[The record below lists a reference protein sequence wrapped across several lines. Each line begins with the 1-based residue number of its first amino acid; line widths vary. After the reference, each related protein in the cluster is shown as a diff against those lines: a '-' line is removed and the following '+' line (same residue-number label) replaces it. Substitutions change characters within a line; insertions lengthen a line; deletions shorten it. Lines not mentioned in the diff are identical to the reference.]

1 MTIPLFI
8 AEAIPIEM
16 RNILKSLKK
25 GMPVRLKSGE
35 EGTINFISDDYIT
48 VSMNRIEDPN
58 TMHGY
63 KESNVLVY
71 PNEWDEMEIED
82 EHFYNH
88 KNYKGVIRDHPGN
101 EDLPTDITGIPV
113 TCDDDDIPGS
123 PSY

>member
-8 AEAIPIEM
+8 AEAIPLEM
-16 RNILKSLKK
+16 RNILKSLKR

-48 VSMNRIEDPN
+48 VSMNRRDEPG

-63 KESNVLVY
+63 RESNVLVY
-71 PNEWDEMEIED
+71 PHEWDDMEIED

-101 EDLPTDITGIPV
+101 EDLPTDITGKE
-113 TCDDDDIPGS
+113 
-123 PSY
+123 

>member
-48 VSMNRIEDPN
+48 VSMNRRDEPG

-63 KESNVLVY
+63 RESNVLVY
-71 PNEWDEMEIED
+71 PHEWDDMEIED

-101 EDLPTDITGIPV
+101 EDLPTDITGKE
-113 TCDDDDIPGS
+113 
-123 PSY
+123 

>member
-8 AEAIPIEM
+8 AEAIPLEM
-16 RNILKSLKK
+16 RNILKSLKR

-101 EDLPTDITGIPV
+101 EDLPTDITGKE
-113 TCDDDDIPGS
+113 
-123 PSY
+123 

>member
-8 AEAIPIEM
+8 AEAIPLEM
-16 RNILKSLKK
+16 RNILKSLKR

-48 VSMNRIEDPN
+48 VSMNRRDEPG

-71 PNEWDEMEIED
+71 PHEWDDMEIED

-88 KNYKGVIRDHPGN
+88 KAYRGKINDHPGN
-101 EDLPTDITGIPV
+101 EDLPKDITGK
-113 TCDDDDIPGS
+113 S
-123 PSY
+123 

>member
-35 EGTINFISDDYIT
+35 EGIINFISDDYIT

-101 EDLPTDITGIPV
+101 EDLPSDITGKE
-113 TCDDDDIPGS
+113 
-123 PSY
+123 

>member
-8 AEAIPIEM
+8 AEAIPLEM
-16 RNILKSLKK
+16 RNILKSLKR

-48 VSMNRIEDPN
+48 VSMNRRDEPG

-71 PNEWDEMEIED
+71 PHEWDDMEIED

-88 KNYKGVIRDHPGN
+88 KNYKGRIVEHPGN
-101 EDLPTDITGIPV
+101 EDLPPDITQ
-113 TCDDDDIPGS
+113 
-123 PSY
+123 

>member
-8 AEAIPIEM
+8 AEAIPLEM
-16 RNILKSLKK
+16 RNILKSLKR

-48 VSMNRIEDPN
+48 VSMNRRDEPG

-63 KESNVLVY
+63 RESNVLVY
-71 PNEWDEMEIED
+71 PHEWDDMEIED

-88 KNYKGVIRDHPGN
+88 KAYRGTINDHPGN
-101 EDLPTDITGIPV
+101 EDLPKDITGKA
-113 TCDDDDIPGS
+113 
-123 PSY
+123 

>member
-48 VSMNRIEDPN
+48 VSMNRRPEEG

-63 KESNVLVY
+63 RESNVLVY
-71 PNEWDEMEIED
+71 PHEWDDMEIED

-101 EDLPTDITGIPV
+101 EDLPSDITGKE
-113 TCDDDDIPGS
+113 
-123 PSY
+123 

>member
-1 MTIPLFI
+1 
-8 AEAIPIEM
+8 
-16 RNILKSLKK
+16 
-25 GMPVRLKSGE
+25 MPVRLKSGE

-101 EDLPTDITGIPV
+101 EDLPSDITGKE
-113 TCDDDDIPGS
+113 
-123 PSY
+123 

>member
-8 AEAIPIEM
+8 AEAIPIEL
-16 RNILKSLKK
+16 RNILKSLKN

-71 PNEWDEMEIED
+71 PHEWDDMEIED

-101 EDLPTDITGIPV
+101 EDLPTDITGKE
-113 TCDDDDIPGS
+113 
-123 PSY
+123 

>member
-8 AEAIPIEM
+8 AEAIPLEM
-16 RNILKSLKK
+16 RNILKSLKR
-25 GMPVRLKSGE
+25 GMPVRLKRGE

-71 PNEWDEMEIED
+71 PHEWDDMEIED

-101 EDLPTDITGIPV
+101 EDLPTDITGKE
-113 TCDDDDIPGS
+113 
-123 PSY
+123 

>member
-101 EDLPTDITGIPV
+101 EDLPSDITGKE
-113 TCDDDDIPGS
+113 
-123 PSY
+123 

>member
-8 AEAIPIEM
+8 AEAIPLEM
-16 RNILKSLKK
+16 RNILKSLKR

-71 PNEWDEMEIED
+71 PHEWDDMEIED

-101 EDLPTDITGIPV
+101 EDLPTDITGKE
-113 TCDDDDIPGS
+113 
-123 PSY
+123 

>member
-8 AEAIPIEM
+8 AEAIPLEM
-16 RNILKSLKK
+16 RNILKSLKR

-48 VSMNRIEDPN
+48 VSMNRRDEPG

-71 PNEWDEMEIED
+71 PHEWDDMEIED
-82 EHFYNH
+82 EHFYCLL
-88 KNYKGVIRDHPGN
+88 Y
-101 EDLPTDITGIPV
+101 T
-113 TCDDDDIPGS
+113 S
-123 PSY
+123 PSPRDRG

>member
-8 AEAIPIEM
+8 AEAIPLEM
-16 RNILKSLKK
+16 RNILKSLKR

-48 VSMNRIEDPN
+48 VSMNRRDEPG

-63 KESNVLVY
+63 RESNVLVY
-71 PNEWDEMEIED
+71 PHEWDDMEIED

-101 EDLPTDITGIPV
+101 EDLPSDITGKE
-113 TCDDDDIPGS
+113 
-123 PSY
+123 

>member
-8 AEAIPIEM
+8 AEAIPLEM
-16 RNILKSLKK
+16 RNILKSLKR

-48 VSMNRIEDPN
+48 VSMNRRDEPG

-63 KESNVLVY
+63 RESNVLVY
-71 PNEWDEMEIED
+71 PHEWDDMEIED

-101 EDLPTDITGIPV
+101 EDLPSDITGNENAE
-113 TCDDDDIPGS
+113 
-123 PSY
+123 